1 MSNRLIKIAL
11 IMASLCAAAPLAM
24 ANGSHCCASSPSHN
38 INISAKHGVTI
49 YRPTALLD
57 ARAAR
62 AQALAEAKI
71 SARAREVATRRAID
85 AQNTAA
91 LEARLARIEA
101 TQNQILEAQSQR
113 RTPRTRR
120 VFLGNP
126 RFFGPNGF
134 IGNSNFSGATVP
146 TRTVK
151 RKARRAA
158 Q

>member
-1 MSNRLIKIAL
+1 MLNRLIKTTLVTGA
-11 IMASLCAAAPLAM
+11 LCAAAPLAM
-24 ANGSHCCASSPSHN
+24 ANGSHCCASSPKMT
-38 INISAKHGVTI
+38 ISAKHGVTI
-49 YRPTALLD
+49 YRPAPLVD
-57 ARAAR
+57 VRAAR

-71 SARAREVATRRAID
+71 DARTQEAAALRAIA

-91 LEARLARIEA
+91 LESRLAGIEA
-101 TQNQILEAQSQR
+101 TQRQILQAQSQR
-113 RTPRTRR
+113 RAPRTRR

-126 RFFGPNGF
+126 RFFGRNGF

-151 RKARRAA
+151 RKGRRTA